1 MGMMPSLYVN
11 GASHASI
18 LGVDVPE
25 PFVPELVVPEPVD
38 TMSPVPEPVVSELD
52 VIYTAFSPPAPHP
65 EIVIARI
72 VKNTTKGMAPMR
84 DLLHISASVS
94 GSKKMSFME
103 PISYHNFFRF

>member
-1 MGMMPSLYVN
+1 MRVVPSLYVD

-25 PFVPELVVPEPVD
+25 PFE
-38 TMSPVPEPVVSELD
+38 TTSPVPEPVVSELD
-52 VIYTAFSPPAPHP
+52 VIYAAFPPPAPHP

-103 PISYHNFFRF
+103 PISDHNFSDFKRIK